1 MTFAPALRQ
10 ELRLLPASANPDG
23 SPSWMIHDPVTN
35 RFFRIGWL
43 DFELLLRWGMK
54 SPAALL
60 DSIRAETTLDAQEED
75 IKSLSGFLQQHEL
88 LQSNGAEGTRHLQ
101 SRAQT
106 ARRGVSEWLLH
117 HYLFFRIPLVR
128 PQEVLGRWA
137 RSLGFLFSPS
147 MALLLLGL
155 TVFGVVLIARQWD
168 TFSAAVVD
176 QISWS
181 GALGFAAALAVS
193 KALHELGHALMASR
207 FGVRVAHMG
216 VAVLIMFP
224 MLYTDTSESWK
235 LRNPRQRLAI
245 ASAGIVSELA
255 LAAIATVAWSLTPD
269 GGLRNAWLFL
279 ATTGW
284 VLTLAVNA
292 SPFMRF
298 DGYFILCDLFD
309 FPNLHERA
317 SLQAKVWLKR
327 RLLGVDVPWT
337 EHFSPATRRTLVA
350 FAVATWLYRLVL
362 YLSIAVLVYAFFFK
376 LLGIALMLVEIWWF
390 ILKPLSSE
398 ISAWWKLRQGVRPS
412 RRLALGAFL
421 VFFIVLLSVPWRAG
435 VGGHGWMHPE
445 RQQVIHAPLAGRL
458 ISLPVAGSVTQGQRL
473 VSLDSPDMQQQAQR
487 ARVTAD
493 TRARELVGL
502 VGLAEGEQHRVRV
515 TLDRDRF
522 EAEARL
528 FDVQAQRLQMD
539 APFAGQVVDID
550 PHLSAGSWVNPRQ
563 PLATLI
569 DPTSWMVDTLIAEED
584 LSRVAVGNAVSVWMT
599 ADPSGPMEGIVEEID
614 TTRTTVLQHPMLDS
628 QWGGPIATTP
638 AAASSLGGVTRAEG
652 SPSASLFRVRVRMKE
667 APHQVRVGQ
676 VQTVVH
682 GHRRS
687 WLMSGWAFAAAVLV
701 RESGF

>member
-101 SRAQT
+101 SRART
-106 ARRGVSEWLLH
+106 AQLGVSEWLLH

-398 ISAWWKLRQGVRPS
+398 IAAWWKLRQSVRPS

-458 ISLPVAGSVTQGQRL
+458 ISLPVAGSVAEGQRL

>member
-1 MTFAPALRQ
+1 MSFATALRQ

-43 DFELLLRWGMK
+43 DFELLLRWGME
-54 SPAALL
+54 SPSALL
-60 DSIRAETTLDAQEED
+60 NSVRAETTLDPQEED
-75 IKSLSGFLQQHEL
+75 IRSLSGFLQQHEL
-88 LQSNGAEGTRHLQ
+88 LQSNGADGTRQLHA
-101 SRAQT
+101 RAQ
-106 ARRGVSEWLLH
+106 AASRGVSDWLLH

-128 PQEVLGRWA
+128 PQDVLGRWA
-137 RSLGFLFSPS
+137 RHLAFVFTPT
-147 MALLLLGL
+147 MAMLVLALAVLGL
-155 TVFGVVLIARQWD
+155 VLMARQWD
-168 TFSAAVVD
+168 TFTAAVVD

-193 KALHELGHALMASR
+193 KALHELGHALTASR

-216 VAVLIMFP
+216 VAVLVMFP

-235 LRNPRQRLAI
+235 LRKPRQRLAI
-245 ASAGIVSELA
+245 ASAGIVSELG
-255 LAAIATVAWSLTPD
+255 LATIATVAWSLTPD

-284 VLTLAVNA
+284 LLTLAVNA

-309 FPNLHERA
+309 FPNLHER
-317 SLQAKVWLKR
+317 SGQQAKVWLR
-327 RLLGVDVPWT
+327 RLLLGSDIPWP
-337 EHFSPATRRTLVA
+337 EHFSPGTRRTLVV
-350 FAVATWLYRLVL
+350 FALATWLYRLVL

-398 ISAWWKLRQGVRPS
+398 VAVLWKLRKSVRPS
-412 RRLALGAFL
+412 RRVALGACFAL
-421 VFFIVLLSVPWRAG
+421 FIVLLSVPWRTG
-435 VGGHGWMHPE
+435 VGGHGWIHPE
-445 RQQVIHAPLAGRL
+445 RQQVIHAPLSGRL
-458 ISLPVAGSVTQGQRL
+458 VSLPVAGSVVQGQRL
-473 VSLDSPDMQQQAQR
+473 VTLDSPDMQHQAQR

-502 VGLAEGEQHRVRV
+502 VGLAEGEQQRARV
-515 TLDRDRF
+515 TLDRDRY

-528 FDVQAQRLQMD
+528 FDVQAQRLQME
-539 APFAGQVVDID
+539 APFAGQLVDID
-550 PHLSAGSWVNPRQ
+550 PHLNAGSWVNPRQ

-569 DPTSWMVDTLIAEED
+569 DPTSWVVDTLVAEED
-584 LSRVAVGNAVSVWMT
+584 LSRVAVGDPVSVWMT
-599 ADPSGPMEGIVEEID
+599 AGASDPMVGVVEEID
-614 TTRTTVLQHPMLDS
+614 TTRTTVLPHPMLDG
-628 QWGGPIATTP
+628 QWGGPIATSP
-638 AAASSLGGVTRAEG
+638 ATAGSTGGSARAEG
-652 SPSASLFRVRVRMKE
+652 SPRASLFRVRVRMKE
-667 APHQVRVGQ
+667 APQQVRVGQ

>member
-1 MTFAPALRQ
+1 MSFAPALRQ

-43 DFELLLRWGMK
+43 DFELLLRWGME
-54 SPAALL
+54 SPSALL
-60 DSIRAETTLDAQEED
+60 NSVRAETTLDPQEED
-75 IKSLSGFLQQHEL
+75 IRSLSGFLQQHEL
-88 LQSNGAEGTRHLQ
+88 LQSSGAEGTRQMHA
-101 SRAQT
+101 RAQ
-106 ARRGVSEWLLH
+106 AASQGVSDWLLH

-128 PQEVLGRWA
+128 PQEILGRWA
-137 RSLGFLFSPS
+137 RHLAFVFTPT
-147 MALLLLGL
+147 MALLTLALAVLGL
-155 TVFGVVLIARQWD
+155 VLMARQWD
-168 TFSAAVVD
+168 TFTAAVVD

-193 KALHELGHALMASR
+193 KALHELGHALTASR

-216 VAVLIMFP
+216 VAVLLMFP

-317 SLQAKVWLKR
+317 GLQAKVWLKR
-327 RLLGVDVPWT
+327 LLLGVDIPWT

-350 FAVATWLYRLVL
+350 FAVATWMYRLVL

-398 ISAWWKLRQGVRPS
+398 IATWWKLRQGVRPS
-412 RRLALGAFL
+412 RRVALGAFL
-421 VFFIVLLSVPWRAG
+421 VLFIVLLSVPWRAG
-435 VGGHGWMHPE
+435 VGGHGWVHPE

-458 ISLPVAGSVTQGQRL
+458 VSLPVDGAVAQGQRL

-502 VGLAEGEQHRVRV
+502 VGLAEGEQHRARV

-528 FDVQAQRLQMD
+528 FDVQAERLQMD

-550 PHLSAGSWVNPRQ
+550 PHLRVGSWVHPRQ

-569 DPTSWMVDTLIAEED
+569 DPSAWVVDTLIAEED
-584 LSRVAVGNAVSVWMT
+584 LSRVAVGNPVSVWMT
-599 ADPSGPMEGIVEEID
+599 TDPSGPLEGVVEEID
-614 TTRTTVLQHPMLDS
+614 TTRTTVLPHPMLDS

-638 AAASSLGGVTRAEG
+638 AAPGSHGGVARTDG
-652 SPSASLFRVRVRMKE
+652 SPSASLFRVRVRLKE
-667 APHQVRVGQ
+667 APRDLRVGQ

-682 GHRRS
+682 GRRSS
-687 WLMSGWAFAAAVLV
+687 WLMSGWAYAAAVLV

>member
-458 ISLPVAGSVTQGQRL
+458 ISLPVAGSVAEGQRL

-502 VGLAEGEQHRVRV
+502 FGLAEGEQHRVRV

>member
-398 ISAWWKLRQGVRPS
+398 IAAWWKLRQSVRPS

-458 ISLPVAGSVTQGQRL
+458 ISLPVAGSVAEGQRL